1 MGDVKKRKNSS
12 SEKEFWVLPLPKWDR
27 SEKELSIRVLAS
39 KQSIE
44 DIDFKGK
51 RVLCRVDYNVPIKD
65 GKVTDPT
72 RIIASLDSIKYMLS
86 NKKRLPKCIVLIC
99 HLGRPGGKF
108 KKEDFSLRPVASL
121 LGEYLKDYA
130 PVKFLDECVGPTIEE
145 EINSTEECTVY
156 LCENL
161 RFHIEEC
168 GSSVNYKGEKKKAIP
183 EAVQRFRKAL
193 TQLGDV
199 YVFEAFG
206 AAHRPHSSV
215 VGIDLP
221 QRVAGLLV
229 KKELTYYSKV
239 LGNPNR
245 PFLAIIGGS
254 KVTDKIKVIRN
265 MLKIADEVIIAGGM
279 AYTFKKVCD
288 GVDIGSSL
296 FDKEG
301 AKIVGSI
308 MEEAELQGVTITF
321 PTDHVIADRFAPDA
335 QVQYVDDSEGIPK
348 GWMALDVGRKSI
360 EKFKAVMRR
369 AKTILWNGPLGVF
382 EFAAFA
388 KGTEQ
393 AMVEMVKATAMGC
406 TTIIGGGDT
415 GAASRKFKVGSLPV
429 AEQISHASTGGGSSL
444 VLMEGKMLP
453 GVANLSEKT
462 DLPPDH
468 IDYATMWME
477 TKAMKR
483 EQQALKKQVADLE
496 ASLKKSNEMLAAG
509 SNNRGSGEER
519 QPLQTSTLWEEY
531 RSEILLGMG
540 AIAWML
546 LSRR

>member
-108 KKEDFSLRPVASL
+108 KKEDFSLTRVASL
-121 LGEYLKDYA
+121 RGEYFKDYA

-239 LGNPNR
+239 LGNSNR
-245 PFLAIIGGS
+245 PFLAMIGGS
-254 KVTDKIKVIRN
+254 NVF
-265 MLKIADEVIIAGGM
+265 IAGGM

-360 EKFKAVMRR
+360 ESSSRTMTTTMIV
-369 AKTILWNGPLGVF
+369 NGPLGVF

-483 EQQALKKQVADLE
+483 EQQALKRQVANLE

-509 SNNRGSGEER
+509 PNNRGSGEER
-519 QPLQTSTLWEEY
+519 RPLQTSTLWEEY